1 MKGQNTKAKT
11 PEDYI
16 AALAEPRKGE
26 ITKIDA
32 FIRKTLP
39 KLEPFI
45 LNGMLAYGPLH
56 YKYASGREGDWA
68 KVCVASNKGAISIY
82 ACACDEKGYVVE
94 QHAKELGKASCGK
107 SCIRFKKFEDLDHA
121 VLKKVLKASE
131 KFDYAKSMSKM
142 QG

>member
-11 PEDYI
+11 PAEYI
-16 AALAEPRKGE
+16 AALEEPRRSE
-26 ITKIDA
+26 IAEVDA

-45 LNGMLAYGPLH
+45 LNGMLGYGPLH

-68 KVCVASNKGAISIY
+68 RVCVASNKGAISIY
-82 ACACDEKGYVVE
+82 ACACDEKGYIVE
-94 QHAKELGKASCGK
+94 QNAKQLGKASCGK
-107 SCIRFKKFEDLDHA
+107 SCIRFKKFGDLDHG

-131 KFDYAKSMSKM
+131 KFSYETFMSKTH
-142 QG
+142 G